1 MISKNKGI
9 GLMFKIILQGA
20 AVALGVS
27 VLAACAP
34 VQQGD
39 GHDATVDATQC
50 RIEDW
55 QSWVGKPRSELPA
68 AAPNLV
74 FRVLCEECM
83 ATMDYRSDRVTFT
96 YDDKGIISRVSCG

>member
-1 MISKNKGI
+1 
-9 GLMFKIILQGA
+9 MFKIILQGA

-27 VLAACAP
+27 ALAACAP

-39 GHDATVDATQC
+39 GHDSTVDATQC

-68 AAPNLV
+68 AAPHLV

>member
-1 MISKNKGI
+1 MSKILIKVAVMAT
-9 GLMFKIILQGA
+9 GLSA
-20 AVALGVS
+20 
-27 VLAACAP
+27 LAACAP

-39 GHDATVDATQC
+39 VHDGRVDATQC
-50 RIEDW
+50 RVEDW

-74 FRVLCEECM
+74 FRVLCADCM